1 MWNSWLSQRRRIVL
15 LASVLVCLTV
25 VGQRIYLWRQIS
37 VARQTLST
45 GHLDVAI
52 TMLERTAAFAPDNAE
67 VHYLLA
73 VAERRS
79 GHLDRVSPLL
89 QRAARLGWSKDDIER
104 QSLLVIAQNG
114 DIAET
119 DARLKT
125 IMIRGVSDEV
135 AEEIYEALAIGY
147 LKTYRLKEAWE
158 CLSSWS
164 SWQPQ
169 AIFPKIWR
177 ADICH
182 RINNRAGEESE
193 HRAIL
198 AIDPKHCET
207 RRRLADLLKDS
218 NRVEE
223 ARKEYEHCLQTS
235 TATPDVLIGLAECH
249 RRLAQTSSAVSL
261 LKQALDRDLSA
272 VQHASVLCE
281 LGQIAA
287 DEGRFHE
294 AITNLDKAT
303 RLAPLPSTDLVLTLS
318 SLCPNGRRSPIAR
331 VVGTIRTDS
340 IAEPASRG
348 NHAAIAEDS
357 EQCRSALRGRQNHDG
372 PGHEER
378 RSWLVANGHSD
389 SAQPSP
395 GAGSIGRER
404 RRQPRHIAGHSER
417 KLTWSGAVVTK
428 LSVRRAA
435 DENLP

>member
-1 MWNSWLSQRRRIVL
+1 MLNSWLSQRRRIL
-15 LASVLVCLTV
+15 FLASVLVCLTV

-37 VARQTLST
+37 VARQALST

-73 VAERRS
+73 VAQRRS

-89 QRAARLGWSKDDIER
+89 QRAARLGWSKGDIER
-104 QSLLVIAQNG
+104 QSLLVTAQNG
-114 DIAET
+114 DIDET

-125 IMIRGVSDEV
+125 IMIRGVSDEA

-158 CLSSWS
+158 CLNSWS

-235 TATPDVLIGLAECH
+235 GATPDVLIGLAECH
-249 RRLAQTSSAVSL
+249 RRLTQTSSAVSL

-294 AITNLDKAT
+294 AITNLDEAT
-303 RLAPLPSTDLVLTLS
+303 RLAPYQAPIWYSLSQAYARTGDEVRSRELLEQSERIRSQSLRAEEITQQLLKTPNNADL
-318 SLCPNGRRSPIAR
+318 RYE
-331 VVGTIRTDS
+331 VGKIMMDLGMKK
-340 IAEPASRG
+340 E
-348 NHAAIAEDS
+348 
-357 EQCRSALRGRQNHDG
+357 
-372 PGHEER
+372 
-378 RSWLVANGHSD
+378 
-389 SAQPSP
+389 
-395 GAGSIGRER
+395 GAGWLQTAIQI
-404 RRQPRHIAGHSER
+404 QPNHRLALEA
-417 KLTWSGAVVTK
+417 LEEN
-428 LSVRRAA
+428 AA
-435 DENLP
+435 DSPATSRDIPREN